1 MRVSSAHQIYVFSLF
16 IVLGMV
22 CGALFDVQRFVR
34 RKCGA
39 GNIRT
44 TVEDTVFTIAF
55 TGTMLGASFILNN
68 GEIRYYEIMG
78 AISGVLFYAAFLS
91 RFFLKS
97 LGVFFGILNKIL
109 IRPLVKITEILMF
122 PVKKTALKFKRQFT
136 RVGRR
141 LKNLKKAL
149 KNRRK
154 IIKKRVKM
162 L

>member
-22 CGALFDVQRFVR
+22 CGALFDVQRFAR

-39 GNIRT
+39 GSIRT
-44 TVEDTVFTIAF
+44 TLEDTVFTIAF
-55 TGTMLGASFILNN
+55 TGAMLGAGFVLNN
-68 GEIRYYEIMG
+68 GEIRYYEVMG
-78 AISGVLFYAAFLS
+78 AISGLLFYAAFLS
-91 RFFLKS
+91 RFFLKI
-97 LGVFFGILNKIL
+97 LDVFFGILKKIL
-109 IRPLVKITEILMF
+109 IRPLVKIAGLFML
-122 PVKKTALKFKRQFT
+122 PVKKTALKLKRQFT
-136 RVGRR
+136 RMGRR
-141 LKNLKKAL
+141 IKNVKKTL